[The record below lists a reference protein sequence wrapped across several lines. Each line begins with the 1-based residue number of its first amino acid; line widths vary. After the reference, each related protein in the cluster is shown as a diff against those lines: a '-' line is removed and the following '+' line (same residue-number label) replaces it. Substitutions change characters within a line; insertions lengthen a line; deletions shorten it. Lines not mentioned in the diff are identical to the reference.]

1 MSVDAVVEDKPKGE
15 STVKAASKG
24 RGRGGKG
31 EARGTTPTTAK
42 KPEKR
47 GSVALDG
54 VAVVPMCKA
63 YLSAQRQVAKEDLK
77 AWLESSLSEA
87 SL

>member
-1 MSVDAVVEDKPKGE
+1 MSVDAVVEDKPKG
-15 STVKAASKG
+15 SNRVTPVPKADAIASQ
-24 RGRGGKG
+24 KG
-31 EARGTTPTTAK
+31 EVSN
-42 KPEKR
+42 KPQKR

-77 AWLESSLSEA
+77 AWFESSLSEA

>member
-24 RGRGGKG
+24 
-31 EARGTTPTTAK
+31 

>member
-1 MSVDAVVEDKPKGE
+1 MSVDAVVEDKRGSVALDGVGLRQQPPK
-15 STVKAASKG
+15 
-24 RGRGGKG
+24 
-31 EARGTTPTTAK
+31 TAK